1 MSYNR
6 QTSTTVTTDSL
17 SPAVTSNLALSIHPK
32 LKPSLS
38 SHDLQHSADRLHPT
52 TNCPVVEYYNL
63 FVPGLPAFHQDATAT
78 LESRNH
84 VAQVTL
90 SDFSSANRSPLL
102 CAPSH
107 PGKPNQAG
115 EKNGKDVVDYSTPE
129 SFPQDNQ
136 KIELSEHCNQEDD
149 DDDDKVHVNPT
160 ALVPGSKLD
169 VTGSQWS
176 KTPTPQ
182 YDHLELVRTN
192 SGTTTTRFSP
202 APSPSPE
209 NLSRGSTPRPS
220 NYDQLALKEPSPNSE
235 RSDENENSTES
246 QSSSPQPPLPI
257 KPSVAYDRKVEI
269 VGHAHSYEYIEVAVK
284 GGQNGSTGG
293 HVPGPEIT
301 SKQSHNSD
309 PWKSDSASEQS
320 DQNLPSQWLHQNPH
334 ENNTNIRRTPSTHPR
349 RKPLPLQSIP
359 LDSNDGVLD
368 TQPSHES
375 KSEQKLDK
383 PHPKPRNT
391 PSSELHSSGEYD
403 GGNLP
408 KIGER
413 PYHPLPQRSNNE
425 AVVTGSPPKTQKM
438 SPPKVPPK
446 QGKMRSNGF
455 PAVNG
460 DMNSSG
466 GITDTRKNTSPPH
479 NTKGSRSLNNSPTL
493 STRTKD
499 QSGFTVSLPVTEFQF
514 NKPLVPPRPRVLD
527 QKHTLP
533 GIHYAKM
540 SFDHVEDDSNYT
552 QVLPNARRSP
562 VLLGGR
568 RGNKNQDTTAWDKD
582 RVVYQSINIEV
593 TEGLRRTREDVEHQ
607 RNQQIE
613 WLEREQKLKALTAK

>member
-1 MSYNR
+1 M
-6 QTSTTVTTDSL
+6 
-17 SPAVTSNLALSIHPK
+17 
-32 LKPSLS
+32 
-38 SHDLQHSADRLHPT
+38 
-52 TNCPVVEYYNL
+52 
-63 FVPGLPAFHQDATAT
+63 PGLPAFHQDTAAT
-78 LESRNH
+78 LDSQNH

-90 SDFSSANRSPLL
+90 SDFSTATHSQLS
-102 CAPSH
+102 CAPSQ
-107 PGKPNQAG
+107 PGKPHQVNDKDG
-115 EKNGKDVVDYSTPE
+115 TDVVDYAAPE
-129 SFPQDNQ
+129 SFPQDNR
-136 KIELSEHCNQEDD
+136 KVELGEHRNEEDD
-149 DDDDKVHVNPT
+149 EDDDKVHVNPT
-160 ALVPGSKLD
+160 ALIPGSKLD
-169 VTGSQWS
+169 MTGSQWS
-176 KTPTPQ
+176 KIPAPQ

-235 RSDENENSTES
+235 RSDENENSSES
-246 QSSSPQPPLPI
+246 QRNSPQPPQNPPPI

-269 VGHAHSYEYIEVAVK
+269 VGRAHSYEYIEVALK
-284 GGQNGSTGG
+284 KQNGSASGS

-301 SKQSHNSD
+301 SKQSNNSD
-309 PWKSDSASEQS
+309 SWKSDSPSEQS
-320 DQNLPSQWLHQNPH
+320 DQNRLSQWHHQNPR
-334 ENNTNIRRTPSTHPR
+334 EENTNIKRVPSTHPR

-359 LDSNDGVLD
+359 LDLSDD
-368 TQPSHES
+368 IPDIQPPHET
-375 KSEQKLDK
+375 KKVQNEQKLDR
-383 PHPKPRNT
+383 PHPKPRNAA
-391 PSSELHSSGEYD
+391 SSELHSSGEYD
-403 GGNLP
+403 GRNSP

-413 PYHPLPQRSNNE
+413 PYHPLPQRTNNE
-425 AVVTGSPPKTQKM
+425 AVTTGSPPKTQKM

-460 DMNSSG
+460 DLPSNG
-466 GITDTRKNTSPPH
+466 GITDTRKNISPPH
-479 NTKGSRSLNNSPTL
+479 NSKGSRSLNNSPVL

-562 VLLGGR
+562 VQLGGR
-568 RGNKNQDTTAWDKD
+568 RGNKNQDTATWDKD

-613 WLEREQKLKALTAK
+613 WLERERKLKALTAK

>member
-6 QTSTTVTTDSL
+6 QTTTDSL
-17 SPAVTSNLALSIHPK
+17 APAATTNLALSIHPK

-38 SHDLQHSADRLHPT
+38 SHDLQLSADRPHPT
-52 TNCPVVEYYNL
+52 TSSPVVDYYNL
-63 FVPGLPAFHQDATAT
+63 FVPGLPAFHQDNKTAS
-78 LESRNH
+78 LDSRNY
-84 VAQVTL
+84 VAHSTL
-90 SDFSSANRSPLL
+90 SDFSNVSDLCTPSQPGNAQQVSKRDGTVRVAPEPL
-102 CAPSH
+102 
-107 PGKPNQAG
+107 
-115 EKNGKDVVDYSTPE
+115 
-129 SFPQDNQ
+129 PQDNQ
-136 KIELSEHCNQEDD
+136 KELNEHCDEEDDD

-176 KTPTPQ
+176 KTPAPQ

-209 NLSRGSTPRPS
+209 NVSRGSTPRPS
-220 NYDQLALKEPSPNSE
+220 NYDQLLLKEPSPNSE
-235 RSDENENSTES
+235 RSDENEH
-246 QSSSPQPPLPI
+246 SSGSHSNSPQPSLNSAFI
-257 KPSVAYDRKVEI
+257 KPSVAYERKIEV
-269 VGHAHSYEYIEVAVK
+269 VGHAHSYEYIEVALK
-284 GGQNGSTGG
+284 GRQNGSTTS

-301 SKQSHNSD
+301 SKQCHNSD
-309 PWKSDSASEQS
+309 PDSVLEQS
-320 DQNLPSQWLHQNPH
+320 DKNLPSQWSHQNLC
-334 ENNTNIRRTPSTHPR
+334 EDNTNIRRVPSTHPR

-359 LDSNDGVLD
+359 LDSSDNVSH
-368 TQPSHES
+368 TQPPHES
-375 KSEQKLDK
+375 KKVQNEQKLDK
-383 PHPKPRNT
+383 PHPKPRNRAAST
-391 PSSELHSSGEYD
+391 NSELLSSGESD
-403 GGNLP
+403 GGHSP

-413 PYHPLPQRSNNE
+413 PYHPLPQRTNNM
-425 AVVTGSPPKTQKM
+425 TGSPPRTQKM
-438 SPPKVPPK
+438 SPPKIPPK
-446 QGKMRSNGF
+446 QGKLRSNGL

-460 DMNSSG
+460 DPTSSG
-466 GITDTRKNTSPPH
+466 GQTDSRKNTSPPH
-479 NTKGSRSLNNSPTL
+479 NSKGSRSLNNSPVL

-499 QSGFTVSLPVTEFQF
+499 QSGFTVSLPVTDFQF

-527 QKHTLP
+527 QKHPLP

-552 QVLPNARRSP
+552 QVLPNVRRSP
-562 VLLGGR
+562 VLLGGK
-568 RGNKNQDTTAWDKD
+568 RGTKNQDAAPWDNE

-613 WLEREQKLKALTAK
+613 WLERKQKLSPNCKKTLTAK